1 MIQFVEQGASWHLY
15 VMEEQSAIVNTIQR
29 YFDAHVFDRDA
40 SLLIHIVQVVHWV
53 ALPNWNQ
60 ESIDALVLTLDDC
73 LRKDYGV
80 IRMACTIGDPILL

>member
-15 VMEEQSAIVNTIQR
+15 VMEEQPAIVNTIQR
-29 YFDAHVFDRDA
+29 NLDAHVFDRDA

-60 ESIDALVLTLDDC
+60 ESIDALVLTLDDG
-73 LRKDYGV
+73 LRKDDGV
-80 IRMACTIGDPILL
+80 IRMACTVGDPILL